1 MKISLIAWLQL
12 KLDAQSIEVTS
23 KHITGKG
30 NSLIMSLHFKMLHT
44 TERNCF
50 PSASEVKF
58 LIASLHLKLNAHGIE
73 EVTWKFIKGN
83 GKISNCIIE
92 IEIKFSEL
100 RHSDFQVHQ
109 KEKKHSLI
117 SPLHLKLDVQN
128 TEDINSSCIKR
139 KWKIFAFKLGFSEQS
154 ENDINVHKKEWR
166 DLLVY
171 SLHLNMNAQSRDKMI
186 SKCVRRKVKILLLKL
201 NLNSQSGD
209 TMASKYIRGSGKIFS
224 LSHCIWNWMFTAEK
238 KSCSNASGK
247 RRIPNCIIVFEIGY
261 LELKYSDSQVHQ
273 REWND
278 SLIASLLLNL
288 YAQSGV
294 EVHLSE

>member
-1 MKISLIAWLQL
+1 M
-12 KLDAQSIEVTS
+12 
-23 KHITGKG
+23 
-30 NSLIMSLHFKMLHT
+30 
-44 TERNCF
+44 
-50 PSASEVKF
+50 
-58 LIASLHLKLNAHGIE
+58 
-73 EVTWKFIKGN
+73 
-83 GKISNCIIE
+83 
-92 IEIKFSEL
+92 
-100 RHSDFQVHQ
+100 HQ
-109 KEKKHSLI
+109 GEKKHSLI

-128 TEDINSSCIKR
+128 TEDMNSSCIKR
-139 KWKIFAFKLGFSEQS
+139 KWKIFTFKLGFSEQS
-154 ENDINVHKKEWR
+154 ENDINVHMKEWR

-171 SLHLNMNAQSRDKMI
+171 SLHLNMNTQSRDKMI

-238 KSCSNASGK
+238 KSCSNAPGK
-247 RRIPNCIIVFEIGY
+247 RRIPNCIIVFEMGY
-261 LELKYSDSQVHQ
+261 LELRYSDSQVHQ